1 MTTGQKIGNYRVCRI
16 LGRGGMGVVYEVE
29 DSAGTHYALKLFS
42 SEAKNRAFLAKRFR
56 VEARLLAGLDHP
68 HLVKVRDVGK
78 TEDAPFFTMDLVL
91 NAHGEPETLEDAR
104 RRGGIPQE
112 QLLRWFHELSDALA
126 YLHARGI
133 AHRDIKLENV
143 LVDAEGHA
151 VLSDFGIS
159 RILSDELRQEL
170 NVTKTFI
177 EGQTTGTRP
186 VMGTYFYLAPELRK
200 GGEATAAS
208 DLYALG
214 VLFFRLLTGLWYEP
228 QDPSASASPFD
239 LLMPFDPFW
248 QDVIPRLL
256 ADAPAARTV
265 IGITAT
271 APRIRRGRRIA
282 LGAVCAAAV
291 AAGVWGWSV
300 FFRNPPP
307 SRPQLPSTTFD
318 QGVLRLA
325 DFADLGGVDIGAV
338 TSLVICGSAKDIP
351 PNTFQASSNLCSV
364 VVENGIRKIGNV
376 AFFGC
381 PKLETVTIADS
392 VTSIGAYAFGD
403 CFALREVRCGSGLK
417 EVGQAAFGG
426 CRSLQNIYFA
436 GDAPKPTG
444 VRILVR
450 TPETLVN
457 HVRPDAKGWG
467 DRWPLHDNFSRT
479 VSTAEKPPQKP

>member
-1 MTTGQKIGNYRVCRI
+1 M
-16 LGRGGMGVVYEVE
+16 
-29 DSAGTHYALKLFS
+29 
-42 SEAKNRAFLAKRFR
+42 
-56 VEARLLAGLDHP
+56 
-68 HLVKVRDVGK
+68 
-78 TEDAPFFTMDLVL
+78 PFFTMDLVL
-91 NAHGEPETLEDAR
+91 NEHGEPETLENAR
-104 RRGGIPQE
+104 RRGGISQE

-126 YLHARGI
+126 YLHAHGI

-143 LVDAEGHA
+143 LVDAKGHA

-186 VMGTYFYLAPELRK
+186 VMGTYFYLAPEVRR
-200 GGEATAAS
+200 GVEATAAS

-214 VLFFRLLTGLWYEP
+214 VLFFRFLTGMWYEP
-228 QDPSASASPFD
+228 QDPSSSASPFD
-239 LLMPFDPFW
+239 LLLPFDPFW
-248 QDVIPRLL
+248 QDILPRLL
-256 ADAPAARTV
+256 SENPAARTV
-265 IGITAT
+265 TGITAT
-271 APRIRRGRRIA
+271 ASRIRWGQRIV
-282 LGAVCAAAV
+282 LGAVCAAVV
-291 AAGVWGWSV
+291 AAGFLGWSV
-300 FFRNPPP
+300 FSQNQTPTPT
-307 SRPQLPSTTFD
+307 LPSTTFD

-351 PNTFQASSNLCSV
+351 PNTFQASSNLCSL
-364 VVENGIRKIGNV
+364 VVENGVRKIGNV

-436 GDAPKPTG
+436 GDAPNPTG

-467 DRWPLHDNFSRT
+467 DRWPLRDSISRP
-479 VSTAEKPPQKP
+479 VRPTAETSPQKP